1 MLPDAPSLRH
11 AAHLLSTDAGW
22 LTEQHDWLTRTVRAL
37 PGTGFRGS
45 AAQAAVDRM
54 HHLTAPLH
62 GPPEQMLRVAQ
73 VLSMTAT
80 LREELDAVARR
91 AILAVERIPGAEGLL
106 ALLLKDLRALGDLLD
121 HACARQVDL
130 LCTSIPAEDP
140 ARLGDTPDLG
150 IDAVHEL
157 NALTSG
163 LELPPDV
170 RLLEIGGEGAGRLV
184 AAVGNVETAASVTTL
199 VPGVGSSDPAGLPV
213 HLDRARTV
221 AQATGGAAVLWLG
234 YPAPTGLPQALA
246 QEPARAAGSELR
258 VFQQELARRHPGQR
272 RIVVGHSYGAV
283 VAGRAASSGGG
294 LYADDL
300 VLLGSPGAGVG
311 SAAEMTLLGDDPRIH
326 AMTHPVDPIRLV
338 AGTHGPDPTTPGFG
352 ARVWPGDRE
361 GDHSSYWDDPVLL
374 GLLKGWAQKNPR
386 ASSE

>member
-11 AAHLLSTDAGW
+11 AAHLLSTEAGW
-22 LTEQHDWLTRTVRAL
+22 LTRQHDRLAGAVAAL
-37 PGTGFRGS
+37 PALGFRGA
-45 AAQAAVDRM
+45 AAQAAVARM
-54 HHLTAPLH
+54 HLLSAPLH
-62 GPPEQMLRVAQ
+62 DPPEQMLRVAQ
-73 VLSMTAT
+73 VLSMTAS
-80 LREELDAVARR
+80 LREELAAFTRSAV
-91 AILAVERIPGAEGLL
+91 LAVEGVPGAEGLL
-106 ALLLKDLRALGDLLD
+106 TLLLRDLRALGDLLD

-130 LCTSIPAEDP
+130 WCTSIPSAP
-140 ARLGDTPDLG
+140 PTRLGDTPDLG

-170 RLLEIGGEGAGRLV
+170 RILEVGGEGAGRLV
-184 AAVGNVETAASVTTL
+184 VAVGDVETAPSVTTL

-221 AQATGGAAVLWLG
+221 AQVTGGAAVLWLG
-234 YPAPTGLPQALA
+234 YPAPAGLPQALA
-246 QEPARAAGSELR
+246 QEPARAAGDALQA
-258 VFQQELARRHPGQR
+258 FQRELARRHPEQR

-283 VAGRAASSGGG
+283 VTGRAATGGG

-338 AGTHGPDPTTPGFG
+338 AGTHGTDPTTPGFG

-374 GLLKGWAQKNPR
+374 GLLKGWAQKNPS

>member
-11 AAHLLSTDAGW
+11 TARLLGTNAGW

-37 PGTGFRGS
+37 PGTGFSG
-45 AAQAAVDRM
+45 AAARSAVDRM
-54 HHLTAPLH
+54 HRLAAPLAT
-62 GPPEQMLRVAQ
+62 PPEQMLRVAQ
-73 VLSMTAT
+73 VLSVTAT
-80 LREELDAVARR
+80 LQEELDALTRR
-91 AILAVERIPGAEGLL
+91 AVLAVAGVPGAEPLL
-106 ALLLKDLRALGDLLD
+106 TLLLRDLRALGDLLD

-130 LCTSIPAEDP
+130 LCTPLPAEP
-140 ARLGDTPDLG
+140 PIRLGDTPDLSL
-150 IDAVHEL
+150 DAVHEL
-157 NALTSG
+157 NTLATG
-163 LELPPDV
+163 RELPPDV
-170 RLLEIGGEGAGRLV
+170 RLLEVGEGRLV
-184 AAVGNVETAASVTTL
+184 AAVGDPETAPAVTTL

-221 AQATGGAAVLWLG
+221 AQATGGAAVVWLG
-234 YPAPTGLPQALA
+234 YPAPAGLPQALA
-246 QEPARAAGSELR
+246 QEPARAAAAELQA
-258 VFQQELARRHPGQR
+258 FQRELARRHPGQR
-272 RIVVGHSYGAV
+272 RIVVGHSYGSV
-283 VAGRAASSGGG
+283 VAGRAASQGGG

-311 SAAEMTLLGDDPRIH
+311 AAAEMTLLGDDPRIH
-326 AMTHPVDPIRLV
+326 AMTHPTDPIRLV
-338 AGTHGPDPTTPGFG
+338 AGTHGTDPTTPGFG